1 MHKTASVNVVATKV
15 NDCLIV
21 TVGDDLSE
29 GCLEEVKR
37 TILSDIH
44 KEGCLSIIFE
54 LSALKFMD
62 TIEFEGLK
70 SISEMAI
77 FLGARSLFVGIQP
90 GIVSHLITN
99 NADIK
104 GIHACLD
111 LNEALKMLGI
121 VNATSSH

>member
-90 GIVSHLITN
+90 ELCRTLLLTMLIS
-99 NADIK
+99 K
-104 GIHACLD
+104 GS
-111 LNEALKMLGI
+111 ML
-121 VNATSSH
+121 AWT